1 MKEIRKI
8 YKMSLVLTI
17 SLLLTG
23 FLACSGNSRE
33 LITKEIPLSGKP
45 VAPVSISYTVP
56 EKADVGE
63 SITVTVSFKLLSD
76 AEKVTLKL
84 TPDKGME
91 ITSGKTEVDYGDQLA
106 NSAFSESV
114 TIVPHT
120 EGVLYLNVFV
130 TGTFGGRKMARTGA
144 VPVYVGTD
152 IRKMMKNS
160 GKTVTDSTGKK
171 IIIMPAE
178 EKKEL
183 SE

>member
-23 FLACSGNSRE
+23 LLACTSNSRE
-33 LITKEIPLSGKP
+33 LITKEIPPSGKP
-45 VAPVSISYTVP
+45 VAPVTISYTVP
-56 EKADVGE
+56 EKAGVGE

-91 ITSGKTEVDYGDQLA
+91 ITSGKTDVDYGEQLA

-130 TGTFGGRKMARTGA
+130 TGTFGGRKMVRTGA

-178 EKKEL
+178 EKKD
-183 SE
+183 SVQ